1 PGLGAVHVSAGVPN
15 ARPARLVRVSRTGGG
30 RRNLVQDDA
39 QVTAEC
45 WAPDSVS
52 AAALCRLVRALLGS
66 MDTGSTWFAG
76 EVGGPV
82 DHPDDLTDSPR
93 YQTTVTLRSRGVAIE
108 DDRNSEQVHIPGA
121 EVAHALQPR

>member
-1 PGLGAVHVSAGVPN
+1 MEAVAFPDVEAAAVAFLRSELAARSDAVHVSTRVPN
-15 ARPARLVRVSRTGGG
+15 PRPARLVRVSRTGGG

-45 WAPDSVS
+45 WGVDSVKAS
-52 AAALCRLVRALLGS
+52 ELCRLVRALLGS
-66 MDTGSTWFAG
+66 MDTGAVWFAG

-93 YQTTVTLRSRGVAIE
+93 YQTTVTLRSRGVAI
-108 DDRNSEQVHIPGA
+108 
-121 EVAHALQPR
+121 

>member
-1 PGLGAVHVSAGVPN
+1 MEAVAFPDVEAAAVAFLKAQLAARSDSAHVGTRVPSP
-15 ARPARLVRVSRTGGG
+15 RPARLVRVSRTGGG

-66 MDTGSTWFAG
+66 MDTGGVWFAG

-93 YQTTVTLRSRGVAIE
+93 YQTTVTLRSRGVAI
-108 DDRNSEQVHIPGA
+108 
-121 EVAHALQPR
+121 